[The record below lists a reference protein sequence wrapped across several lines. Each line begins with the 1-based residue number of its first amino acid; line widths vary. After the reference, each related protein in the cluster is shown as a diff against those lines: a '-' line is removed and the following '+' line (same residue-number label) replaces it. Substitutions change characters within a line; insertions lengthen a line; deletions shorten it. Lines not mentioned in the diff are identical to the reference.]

1 MPNLSTILKTE
12 ITRLARK
19 EIKAAIDPVK
29 KASAGQRKE
38 IAELKRLVA
47 SLQRE
52 LKAASKPSKARP
64 DAGGESSG
72 GTRFSAKGL
81 KSLRAK
87 LSLSAADFGQLVGA
101 SGQSIYKWETGKAAP
116 RASQQAA
123 LAAVRGIGKREAAKR
138 LSAISS

>member
-1 MPNLSTILKTE
+1 MPNLSTILKSE

-19 EIKAAIDPVK
+19 EIKAAVDPVR
-29 KASAGQRKE
+29 KANASHRKD

-47 SLQRE
+47 SLQRDM
-52 LKAASKPSKARP
+52 KAFSRPSQARI
-64 DAGGESSG
+64 DAGGEATGS
-72 GTRFSAKGL
+72 TRFAAKGL

-101 SGQSIYKWETGKAAP
+101 SAQSIYKWETGNAVP

-123 LAAVRGIGKREAAKR
+123 LAAVRGIGKREAGKR
-138 LSAISS
+138 LAEME

>member
-19 EIKAAIDPVK
+19 EIKAAIDPVR

-38 IAELKRLVA
+38 IAELKRRVA
-47 SLQRE
+47 SLQRD
-52 LKAASKPSKARP
+52 LKAASKPSKART
-64 DAGGESSG
+64 DAGGGSTGS
-72 GTRFSAKGL
+72 TRFSAKGL

-101 SGQSIYKWETGKAAP
+101 SAQSIYKWETGKTIP
-116 RASQQAA
+116 RTSQLAA
-123 LAAVRGIGKREAAKR
+123 LAAVRGIGKREAGKR
-138 LSAISS
+138 LTAIK